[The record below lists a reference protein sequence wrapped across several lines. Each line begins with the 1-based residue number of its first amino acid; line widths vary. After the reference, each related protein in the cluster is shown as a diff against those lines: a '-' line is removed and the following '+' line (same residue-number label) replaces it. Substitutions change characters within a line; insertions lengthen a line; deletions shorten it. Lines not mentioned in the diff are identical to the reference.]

1 MLASLFV
8 SNHMTSL
15 LKISNP
21 AKHTYAD
28 DDEYV
33 AGIKPAMARYAVIA
47 NILGVVYTSPKVSSI
62 AHIRIAQ

>member
-15 LKISNP
+15 LNISNP
-21 AKHTYAD
+21 AKHTYTD

-33 AGIKPAMARYAVIA
+33 AGIKPAMARYAVIGTTLKP
-47 NILGVVYTSPKVSSI
+47 IS
-62 AHIRIAQ
+62 

>member
-15 LKISNP
+15 LTISNP

-33 AGIKPAMARYAVIA
+33 AGIKPAMARYAVIGTTLKP
-47 NILGVVYTSPKVSSI
+47 IS
-62 AHIRIAQ
+62 